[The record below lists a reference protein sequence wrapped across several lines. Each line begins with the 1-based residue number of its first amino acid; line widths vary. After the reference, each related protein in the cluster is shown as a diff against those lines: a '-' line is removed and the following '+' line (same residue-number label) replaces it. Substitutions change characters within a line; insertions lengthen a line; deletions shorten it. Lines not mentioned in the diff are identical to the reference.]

1 MQFERPHHQ
10 RIAHVLQALN
20 GDTLR
25 QHGCLFGG
33 GTCIALRHG
42 EYRESVDI
50 DFLVSDAAGYRELR
64 QLFTG
69 PDGLA
74 AITHAHAQPLEA
86 LREIRAD
93 QYGIRTQ
100 VQMDGQPIKL
110 EIVREA
116 RIALE
121 PPVADDTLCGV
132 STLTRLD
139 LATSKLLA
147 NSDRQADDGVFSRD
161 VIDLAMMGLPL
172 PAYAPRWPRR
182 RGLWPLGGARPGQG
196 NRPAADPHRLA
207 GALHAGHG
215 DADAQGGVVAKG
227 ARPAARSARGWKRLT
242 SPMRRRKPH
251 HHVYVVELSKD
262 VLSEPRFRKNNPGY
276 VEGKPCVYVG
286 MTGPGPGC
294 AV

>member
-10 RIAHVLQALN
+10 RIAHVLAALN
-20 GDTLR
+20 GETLR

-33 GTCIALRHG
+33 GTCIALRYG

-50 DFLVSDAAGYRELR
+50 DFLVSDAVGYRELR
-64 QLFTG
+64 QLLTG
-69 PDGLA
+69 PDRLA
-74 AITHAHAQPLEA
+74 PITHTHSPPLVV

-100 VQMDGQPIKL
+100 VQMDGQAIKL

-121 PPVADDTLCGV
+121 PPVANDTVCGV

-161 VIDLAMMGLPL
+161 VIDLAMIGMPL
-172 PAYAPRWPRR
+172 PQLRAALAKAAEAYGPSVARDLGKAIDRLQTRTGWLERCMQAMAMQMPKAVLWQKVRALRR
-182 RGLWPLGGARPGQG
+182 VVPGA
-196 NRPAADPHRLA
+196 
-207 GALHAGHG
+207 
-215 DADAQGGVVAKG
+215 
-227 ARPAARSARGWKRLT
+227 
-242 SPMRRRKPH
+242 
-251 HHVYVVELSKD
+251 
-262 VLSEPRFRKNNPGY
+262 
-276 VEGKPCVYVG
+276 
-286 MTGPGPGC
+286 
-294 AV
+294 

>member
-10 RIAHVLQALN
+10 RIAHVLSALN
-20 GDTLR
+20 GTMLR

-33 GTCIALRHG
+33 GTCIALLCG

-50 DFLVSDAAGYRELR
+50 DFLVSDPAGYRELR
-64 QLFTG
+64 QLLTN
-69 PDGLA
+69 PSGLA
-74 AITHAHAQPLEA
+74 AITHPHAMPLMA

-100 VQMDGQPIKL
+100 VQMDGQAIKL

-121 PPVADDTLCGV
+121 PPGAPDAICGV

-161 VIDLAMMGLPL
+161 VIDLAMLALPL
-172 PAYAPRWPRR
+172 PALRAALAKAEQAY
-182 RGLWPLGGARPGQG
+182 GASVTR
-196 NRPAADPHRLA
+196 D
-207 GALHAGHG
+207 
-215 DADAQGGVVAKG
+215 
-227 ARPAARSARGWKRLT
+227 
-242 SPMRRRKPH
+242 
-251 HHVYVVELSKD
+251 LSKAID
-262 VLSEPRFRKNNPGY
+262 RLQNRTGWLERCMQVMSMQLPKAVLWRKVRALRRIVP
-276 VEGKPCVYVG
+276 
-286 MTGPGPGC
+286 

>member
-64 QLFTG
+64 QLLTG
-69 PDGLA
+69 PQGLA
-74 AITHAHAQPLEA
+74 AITHAHAQPLVA

-100 VQMDGQPIKL
+100 VQMDGQAIKL

-121 PPVADDTLCGV
+121 PPVADDTVCG
-132 STLTRLD
+132 
-139 LATSKLLA
+139 
-147 NSDRQADDGVFSRD
+147 QADDGVFSRD
-161 VIDLAMMGLPL
+161 LIDLAMMDLPL
-172 PAYAPRWPRR
+172 PALRAALAKAAEAYGPSVARDLGKAIDRLQTRTGWLERCMQAMAMQMPKAVLWQKVRALRR
-182 RGLWPLGGARPGQG
+182 
-196 NRPAADPHRLA
+196 
-207 GALHAGHG
+207 
-215 DADAQGGVVAKG
+215 VV
-227 ARPAARSARGWKRLT
+227 PE
-242 SPMRRRKPH
+242 
-251 HHVYVVELSKD
+251 V
-262 VLSEPRFRKNNPGY
+262 
-276 VEGKPCVYVG
+276 
-286 MTGPGPGC
+286 
-294 AV
+294 

>member
-64 QLFTG
+64 QLLTG
-69 PDGLA
+69 PHGLA

-100 VQMDGQPIKL
+100 VQMDGQAIKL

-116 RIALE
+116 RQFEAKGFRI
-121 PPVADDTLCGV
+121 
-132 STLTRLD
+132 
-139 LATSKLLA
+139 LAAQS
-147 NSDRQADDGVFSRD
+147 
-161 VIDLAMMGLPL
+161 VIDMFLDEESQSLAMLI
-172 PAYAPRWPRR
+172 
-182 RGLWPLGGARPGQG
+182 
-196 NRPAADPHRLA
+196 D
-207 GALHAGHG
+207 
-215 DADAQGGVVAKG
+215 
-227 ARPAARSARGWKRLT
+227 
-242 SPMRRRKPH
+242 
-251 HHVYVVELSKD
+251 
-262 VLSEPRFRKNNPGY
+262 FI
-276 VEGKPCVYVG
+276 GKPISL
-286 MTGPGPGC
+286 
-294 AV
+294 AVESQYTQEQFDVVLL